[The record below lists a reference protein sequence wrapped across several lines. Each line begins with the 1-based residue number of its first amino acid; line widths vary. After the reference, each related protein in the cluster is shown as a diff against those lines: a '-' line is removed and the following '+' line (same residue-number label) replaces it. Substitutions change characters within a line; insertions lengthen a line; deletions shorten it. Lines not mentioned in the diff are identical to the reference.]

1 MSEMLGNYYFINGY
15 YSKALEEYERENNN
29 DFSLLIKL
37 IFCSLKMKQYDKVL
51 YNTYKLL
58 NSKKISFSSMKKKIN
73 ELPYKEIKYEI
84 ENIEEYEKKYQK
96 NIALAVIYLFD
107 DIEKSLKY
115 FNKIKNLNCKNVT
128 LIINQLQQIS
138 KEKENG
144 NKKNRQK
151 RIYN

>member
-151 RIYN
+151 RI

>member
-1 MSEMLGNYYFINGY
+1 MLGNYYFINGY